1 MANSHPHDTPRPDRP
16 PHRRRDTAAAAA
28 VLGLT
33 ILAAVLIGLVALA
46 VLG

>member
-16 PHRRRDTAAAAA
+16 SPRRRDTAAAAA
-28 VLGLT
+28 VLGLL